1 MQKIQLDNTN
11 SHGDSRGPSEVV
23 SHYLEAIYYIWA
35 EGESVKSARLADWLR
50 VSRPTVTVALRRMTR
65 DGMVRFNARKDIEL
79 TAKGRRMAEAI
90 VRRHRIMERWLTD
103 ALGLDWVTADAE
115 AARLEH
121 AVSEVVE
128 KRLYKALGR
137 PQTCPHGN
145 PIPGYSEAVAR
156 EVRLASLGAGD
167 RASISRVSEV
177 AEREAPRLLA
187 YLHERNL
194 VPGREVRVLE
204 VDHVAKTLRL
214 QSAKHK
220 FTLSYEATANNAAMS
235 GVTRALTNAV
245 ITSPNAAAMTTA
257 TARST
262 TFPRN
267 RNVLKPF
274 IAELLS
280 LLKRRTRQHDLPE
293 LLRSVEPGQRGL
305 HVRQR
310 VDAVH
315 HRSQATIDCFEHGLK
330 LACVPHC
337 RSKQTGVAEKNS
349 RHGDFRFDSRRR
361 SARDDASADRQ

>member
-1 MQKIQLDNTN
+1 
-11 SHGDSRGPSEVV
+11 VV

-35 EGESVKSARLADWLR
+35 EGELVKSARLADWLS

-204 VDHVAKTLRL
+204 VDDVAKTLRL
-214 QSAKHK
+214 QAAKHK
-220 FTLSYEATANNAAMS
+220 FTLSHETAAK
-235 GVTRALTNAV
+235 VWAV
-245 ITSPNAAAMTTA
+245 P
-257 TARST
+257 
-262 TFPRN
+262 
-267 RNVLKPF
+267 
-274 IAELLS
+274 
-280 LLKRRTRQHDLPE
+280 
-293 LLRSVEPGQRGL
+293 
-305 HVRQR
+305 
-310 VDAVH
+310 
-315 HRSQATIDCFEHGLK
+315 
-330 LACVPHC
+330 
-337 RSKQTGVAEKNS
+337 S
-349 RHGDFRFDSRRR
+349 R
-361 SARDDASADRQ
+361 